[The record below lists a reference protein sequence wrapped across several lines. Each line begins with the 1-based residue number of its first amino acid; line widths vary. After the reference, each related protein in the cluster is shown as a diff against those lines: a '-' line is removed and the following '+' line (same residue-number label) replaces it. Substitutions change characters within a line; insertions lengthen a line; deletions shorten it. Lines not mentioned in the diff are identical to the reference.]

1 MHIEGPYLTTTST
14 RKRKEKITK
23 SMQAEL
29 ERGWRERNVRL
40 REINLPKES
49 LQQYTEWVHG
59 RGKKTKTTKLYVPL
73 LAMQA
78 SEPRRP
84 NTTPVGKE
92 PRTVDVPS
100 PRNPVISSLI
110 DGGCTKKPSPVYT
123 GTKMIGIAQ
132 MSKSNAVPVFS
143 NEEIIN
149 IARMR
154 R

>member
-1 MHIEGPYLTTTST
+1 
-14 RKRKEKITK
+14 
-23 SMQAEL
+23 MQADL
-29 ERGWRERNVRL
+29 ERGWRDRNIRL
-40 REINLPKES
+40 REMNLPRES
-49 LQQYTEWVHG
+49 LEQYTEWVHG
-59 RGKKTKTTKLYVPL
+59 RGKKTKTINLYSPSP
-73 LAMQA
+73 AMQT

-84 NTTPVGKE
+84 KNTSACTESGTLE
-92 PRTVDVPS
+92 AHAQRSLAIS
-100 PRNPVISSLI
+100 PLI